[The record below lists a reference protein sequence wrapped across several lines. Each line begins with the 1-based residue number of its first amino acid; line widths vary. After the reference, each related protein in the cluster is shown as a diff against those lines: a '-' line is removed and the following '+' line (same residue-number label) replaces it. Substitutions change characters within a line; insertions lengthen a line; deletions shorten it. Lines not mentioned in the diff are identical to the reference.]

1 MRIAMVGSR
10 GIPTRTGG
18 VERVVENLCSEL
30 RSRGHD
36 VLVYARAYYV
46 SGAGELPDGVIVTG
60 GIRSKHL
67 DTITHTATAMF
78 DLLRR
83 KADVVHV
90 HSPGPALLSWMPR
103 AAGVPVVLT
112 VHAPDWRRDRWSL
125 PARVLLW
132 AGLACGM
139 KLANA
144 VTAVS
149 QSLADELAAQYG
161 RRVHYVP
168 NGVQAVEP
176 QPARLIRRWG
186 LQADG
191 YALHVGRI
199 VPEKRLDLLLR
210 AWPEARDDRP
220 LVVVGDAAE
229 PAYARRCRR
238 LAEGQNVL
246 FVGPQSGKVL
256 AELYSNAALVVQP
269 SALEGMSM
277 VLLEAA
283 AYGRCLLAADIPEN
297 KAPLGNCA
305 LYFTMDSLD
314 ELKAQIQRCLRQPD
328 TRRTYGRMARMKARE
343 LSVSSQADRMEGL
356 YGQVLRRDGRVS
368 RW

>member
-18 VERVVENLCSEL
+18 VERVVENLASEL
-30 RSRGHD
+30 RARGHD
-36 VLVYARAYYV
+36 VLVYARRYYV
-46 SGAGELPDGVIVTG
+46 AGAGELPEGVIVTG

-90 HSPGPALLSWMPR
+90 HSPAPALLSWVP
-103 AAGVPVVLT
+103 AAARLPVVLT

-125 PARVLLW
+125 PARAVLR

-139 KLANA
+139 KLARA

-149 QSLADELAAQYG
+149 QPLADELAARYG
-161 RRVHYVP
+161 RHVHYVP
-168 NGVQAVEP
+168 NGVPAAEP

-186 LQADG
+186 LREDG
-191 YALHVGRI
+191 YVLNVGRI

-210 AWPEARDDRP
+210 AWPDARDDRP
-220 LVVVGDAAE
+220 LVVVGDEAE

-238 LAEGQNVL
+238 LADGHNVMFL
-246 FVGPQSGKVL
+246 GAQSGQVL
-256 AELYSNAALVVQP
+256 AELYSNAGLVVQP

-283 AYGRCLLAADIPEN
+283 AYGRCVLAADIPEN
-297 KAPLGNCA
+297 RLPLENCA
-305 LYFTMDSLD
+305 LYFTMDDPD
-314 ELKAQIQRCLRQPD
+314 ELAAQVHRCLGEAD
-328 TRRTYGRMARMKARE
+328 TRCAYGRAAQARARE
-343 LSVSSQADRMEGL
+343 LSVSSQADRMEEL
-356 YGQVLRRDGRVS
+356 YGKVLGL
-368 RW
+368 